1 MWLLIEYIR
10 KFFDTSETLQEELS
24 EKWRPHANRRTII
37 ALVVLGGIAISVYV
51 FMLQPPAEFPV
62 DRLVNVPEGTLS
74 EVSAILK
81 ENGVIRSEYA
91 FQAFVMI
98 FGDAHTV
105 RAGDYIFKQP
115 RDVIGVAKAISRGVF
130 GLEPIRIR
138 IVEGATTRE
147 MAIIFRSQLE
157 RFNER
162 NFLAL
167 AQPKEGYLFPDTYF
181 FLPNATEETVIQSMT
196 QNFDNRILELME
208 PIINSGRTLDEII
221 KMASI
226 IEREARIPADRRM
239 ISGVLWNR
247 IEKGMALQVDA
258 VFLYSIGK
266 STFQLTLADLTSDSP
281 YNTYRQKGLP
291 PTPIG
296 SPSLDS
302 IEAAAVPTENP
313 YLFYLADRRGKTYY
327 SKTYKEHLQKKAIY
341 ID

>member
-1 MWLLIEYIR
+1 MQSLITYLR
-10 KFFDTSETLQEELS
+10 RFFDTSENLQEELS
-24 EKWRPHANRRTII
+24 EKWRPHTNRRTTII
-37 ALVVLGGIAISVYV
+37 VVIFALVATSLYLFVLR
-51 FMLQPPAEFPV
+51 PPQNFPV
-62 DRLVNVPEGTLS
+62 NKLVSVPEGSLS
-74 EVSAILK
+74 SVSATLK
-81 ENGVIRSEYA
+81 EQGVIRSEYA
-91 FQAFVMI
+91 FQAFVTI
-98 FGDAHTV
+98 FGDDRTV
-105 RAGDYIFKQP
+105 RAGDYLFKQE
-115 RDVIGVAKAISRGVF
+115 RNIVGVARAISNGVF

-157 RFNER
+157 RFDEQ

-196 QNFDNRILELME
+196 QNFDNRIRELEPLILE
-208 PIINSGRTLDEII
+208 SGRSLDDII

-226 IEREARIPADRRM
+226 IEREARIPEDRRL

-266 STFQLTLADLTSDSP
+266 STFQLTLADLASDSP

-302 IEAAAVPTENP
+302 IEAAAKPTPNKN
-313 YLFYLADRRGKTYY
+313 LFYLADRYGRTYY
-327 SKTYKEHLQKKAIY
+327 SRTYKEHLQKKALY